1 MSGYN
6 GQKVGDVIKRLR
18 VQTLN
23 ETPAQFSKRFGVSR
37 RTINQWESN
46 RKAPSDVNWELLK
59 QLLPKMM
66 VTNPDELRQASTAPP
81 PPARWGKHEVLEL
94 CRMLS
99 VSTRG
104 LAKELDLDPGTTSAW
119 AAGTSAP
126 TRHSIIR
133 QLNDAW
139 NQVHAS
145 AKTPDKEPEDTNLP
159 PLKEMVQFLRSRY
172 GETNQQFG
180 QRFGV
185 GNSQVSNWASSGVI
199 ADKHRKK
206 IINLYRRAVAPATP
220 APAPKE
226 HAAPTTPAHKVAV
239 EPLLETVQQFKERR
253 GKALVEEALA
263 HAAAQDGVPKHTARR
278 MIATF
283 LYLVYEE
290 VPLNVILSELTG
302 HSA

>member
-1 MSGYN
+1 MRE
-6 GQKVGDVIKRLR
+6 D
-18 VQTLN
+18 
-23 ETPAQFSKRFGVSR
+23 A
-37 RTINQWESN
+37 
-46 RKAPSDVNWELLK
+46 
-59 QLLPKMM
+59 
-66 VTNPDELRQASTAPP
+66 
-81 PPARWGKHEVLEL
+81 LEL
-94 CRMLS
+94 VVEEVDGIR
-99 VSTRG
+99 
-104 LAKELDLDPGTTSAW
+104 LARAE
-119 AAGTSAP
+119 AAD
-126 TRHSIIR
+126 
-133 QLNDAW
+133 QL
-139 NQVHAS
+139 
-145 AKTPDKEPEDTNLP
+145 
-159 PLKEMVQFLRSRY
+159 R
-172 GETNQQFG
+172 G